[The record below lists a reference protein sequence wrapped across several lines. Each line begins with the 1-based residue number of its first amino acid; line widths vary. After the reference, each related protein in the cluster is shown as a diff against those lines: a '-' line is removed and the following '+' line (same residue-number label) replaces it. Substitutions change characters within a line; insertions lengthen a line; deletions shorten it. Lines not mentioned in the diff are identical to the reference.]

1 MTSCNVSFVTLLTI
15 LVTDFTWN
23 SALGP
28 FFCDFIVVFVN
39 IILTMTVVIVIFPY
53 ALGDE
58 TA

>member
-1 MTSCNVSFVTLLTI
+1 MFSFVALLTI

-23 SALGP
+23 RALGP

-58 TA
+58 AA